1 MELAIEFAKLL
12 IPAALVLYA
21 MYLTVNSFLKK
32 EFQKNLLESR
42 MKNNDVVLPI
52 RLQAYERIS
61 LFLERIAPGN
71 LVTRIGTQQ
80 YTAKEFQTIMIKEV
94 REEFNHNLS
103 QQVYMSHDLWQSI
116 KGTLEQYISLINT
129 AGAEVG
135 ENAKGIDLVKK
146 LFEKM
151 AEKNFN
157 AIEEDLAQVKAEI
170 QQLF

>member
-32 EFQKNLLESR
+32 DFQKNLLETR

-52 RLQAYERIS
+52 RLQAYERMS
-61 LFLERIAPGN
+61 LFLERITPGN
-71 LVTRIGTQQ
+71 LVTRLGNQQ
-80 YTAKEFQTIMIKEV
+80 YKAKEFQTLMIKEI

-103 QQVYMSHDLWQSI
+103 QQVYMSHELWQSI
-116 KGTLEQYISLINT
+116 KNTVEQYVSLINT
-129 AGAEVG
+129 AGAEMDD
-135 ENAKGIDLVKK
+135 NANGLELAKK

-157 AIEEDLAQVKAEI
+157 AIEENLEQLKAEI